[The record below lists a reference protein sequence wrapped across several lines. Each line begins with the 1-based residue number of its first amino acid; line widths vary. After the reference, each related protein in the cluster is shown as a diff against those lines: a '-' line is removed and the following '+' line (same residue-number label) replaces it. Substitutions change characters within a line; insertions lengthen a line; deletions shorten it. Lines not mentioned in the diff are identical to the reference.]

1 MDKKKIIELLVALQ
15 RVTPETMPLIKEDE
29 ELCKIWNLYKGDVV
43 YFYSILSPVCKD
55 KFVEQ
60 LLEIVNRLFNDN
72 NNKPNENK

>member
-1 MDKKKIIELLVALQ
+1 MDKKKIRELLVALQ
-15 RVTPETMPLIKEDE
+15 WVTPETMPLLKEDE

-60 LLEIVNRLFNDN
+60 LLEIVNRLFTSNSSN
-72 NNKPNENK
+72 V